1 MSIVII
7 YFICF
12 IIQKWLIN
20 CDTNS
25 NISFPYNIRDNSVY
39 VKLFIGSSSQTA
51 YIKLTLTGEYPLISK
66 DHYSISRSSTWFYY
80 KTQFIMIDNFNIK
93 CEVINDSFSFYEDQ
107 YMQNV
112 TFYLADLDFRNGHLY
127 LPFSYHFPDYNY
139 SILHVYKRTKVIDRL
154 RFYIEGQEKGGYVH
168 LGKLP
173 KEVEENNTKNKGKCE
188 IENRTWGC
196 KFKGVRVGDKIYKE
210 NRYALLSTEIEF
222 IKAPEDIMKF
232 LFYNLFEPYIKNDIC
247 TYNTYSFSPFTKSF
261 SCKCNLLNDS
271 FPNIT
276 IMFGNYGFILGY
288 KDLFKQ
294 VFNSCTLIIQNDENS
309 KDSYII
315 GYSFITKYVSKFDY
329 DESSVTFMSQSRNI
343 IKYYTRNDFI
353 LPTIR
358 LLAIDMILLI
368 LSTLYSIY
376 VKIRFIIT

>member
-1 MSIVII
+1 M
-7 YFICF
+7 
-12 IIQKWLIN
+12 
-20 CDTNS
+20 
-25 NISFPYNIRDNSVY
+25 
-39 VKLFIGSSSQTA
+39 
-51 YIKLTLTGEYPLISK
+51 
-66 DHYSISRSSTWFYY
+66 
-80 KTQFIMIDNFNIK
+80 
-93 CEVINDSFSFYEDQ
+93 
-107 YMQNV
+107 
-112 TFYLADLDFRNGHLY
+112 
-127 LPFSYHFPDYNY
+127 
-139 SILHVYKRTKVIDRL
+139 
-154 RFYIEGQEKGGYVH
+154 
-168 LGKLP
+168 
-173 KEVEENNTKNKGKCE
+173 
-188 IENRTWGC
+188 
-196 KFKGVRVGDKIYKE
+196 
-210 NRYALLSTEIEF
+210 LSTEIEF

-271 FPNIT
+271 FPSIT
-276 IMFGNYGFILGY
+276 IMLGNYGFILGY

-353 LPTIR
+353 LPTLR